1 MCHFGDLAGNL
12 LDCCILFFG
21 GGLEGGAAVLPAQM
35 ELKFLEF
42 LMAHR
47 MSKQCLMNEQPN
59 VPPCECKQ
67 WGYWKIHGLYFGN
80 IPFNSA
86 TDFDKLSIMMICQTA
101 NLMIIIC
108 LLCWLEN
115 SPRPICNVFICI
127 K

>member
-59 VPPCECKQ
+59 VPLVNVSSGVTGK
-67 WGYWKIHGLYFGN
+67 YMV
-80 IPFNSA
+80 
-86 TDFDKLSIMMICQTA
+86 SILETF
-101 NLMIIIC
+101 
-108 LLCWLEN
+108 LLTVRQILTN
-115 SPRPICNVFICI
+115 YQS
-127 K
+127 